1 MANGRIEIMEFQ
13 KQTYNFNDRFILN
26 DVTTDPTEYS
36 LVDANVLDTIAVNTE
51 EQRTTDAG
59 IIDYG
64 TALGKG
70 ISIIPV
76 MLYASTLAKM
86 AELIQTFKTAF
97 NPDLLEADPTY
108 GLSVG
113 KDGYMPFKW
122 TETVG
127 ATSRAFMVYLK
138 SVEIPKVNMDPMG
151 GLIRQTQLS
160 LKAQDPR
167 KYLQTQST
175 LSGAGAAVNAGTYP
189 TPVEITI
196 TASGAT
202 ATNLTIA
209 NSTRSESMVI
219 STALANADVLVID
232 IRLHSVKLN
241 GVERRDYLSAASKWV
256 QLSPGSN
263 TLALTNIT
271 NAAIVTKWYSAWPL

>member
-1 MANGRIEIMEFQ
+1 MSEFA
-13 KQTYNFNDRFILN
+13 KQTYNFNSRFILN
-26 DVTTDPTEYS
+26 DVTTDPTEYA

-70 ISIIPV
+70 VSIIPV

-86 AELIQTFKTAF
+86 AELIQTFKAAF
-97 NPDLLEADPTY
+97 NPDLLEADAAY
-108 GLSVG
+108 GLSTG

-138 SVEIPKVNMDPMG
+138 SVEIPKINMDPMG

-167 KYLQTQST
+167 KYLQTQSSLT
-175 LSGAGAAVNAGTYP
+175 GAGTAANAGTYP

-209 NSTRSESMVI
+209 NSTRTESMVI
-219 STALANADVLVID
+219 STALSAGQVLVID
-232 IRLHSVKLN
+232 TRLHSVKLS
-241 GVERRDYLSAASKWV
+241 GTERRDYLSSASKWML
-256 QLSPGSN
+256 LSPGNNTIALSN
-263 TLALTNIT
+263 NS
-271 NAAIVTKWYSAWPL
+271 NCSIVTKWYSAWPL